1 LQIRE
6 KGFTAAGL
14 NGLSQAVN
22 TGLGKL
28 PTGLDLIVLDCV
40 KHLFDS
46 PHFGFLWFSAF

>member
-1 LQIRE
+1 
-6 KGFTAAGL
+6 L